1 MDSKGN
7 ERGVEARKRGSSAK
21 EILICVGIILAA
33 LAVACVAV
41 FAIMATNSAGIVDG
55 SSMYPTL
62 KNGDRVINLSARIGF
77 KRGDVVYI
85 KHAETNDIICKR
97 IIGLEGDVIEID
109 PETAQV
115 FLNGEPLDEPYL
127 GSATTDL
134 EDMDGPYTVKPGH
147 VFVMGDNRQH
157 STDSRTNE
165 YRQIPVSE
173 IAGKPVLVLC
183 NTIDDAGI
191 RAPWDWRIVR

>member
-1 MDSKGN
+1 MDSKRN
-7 ERGVEARKRGSSAK
+7 ERGVEARKQGNTK
-21 EILICVGIILAA
+21 DILICVGIILFA
-33 LAVACVAV
+33 LVVACVILFV
-41 FAIMATNSAGIVDG
+41 CFATNSSGTVVG

-62 KNGDRVINLSARIGF
+62 KDGDRVINISARLGI

-97 IIGLEGDVIEID
+97 IIGMEGDVIEIN

-115 FLNGEPLDEPYL
+115 FLNGEPLDEHYL

-134 EDMDGPYTVKPGH
+134 ADMDGPFTVEPGH

-157 STDSRTNE
+157 SSDSRTNE
-165 YRQIPVSE
+165 YRHIPVSE
-173 IAGKPVLVLC
+173 VVGKLVLVLY
-183 NTIDDAGI
+183 NTIEDPGI